1 MPLQGEYLPSTQA
14 WVRDQV
20 ELYESSGGKQ
30 GTTLRDT
37 GQPVVVMTNRGAT
50 SGKLRK
56 TPLMR
61 VEHEGVYAVVASQGG
76 APTHHAWYANL
87 LAEPLVELQD
97 GPVKQDLVARE
108 ITGEERETWW
118 ERSVAAFPPYAVYQ
132 TKTDRVIP
140 VLLLEA
146 P

>member
-1 MPLQGEYLPSTQA
+1 MPLTGEYEPSTQA

-20 ELYESSGGKQ
+20 ELYESSGGTE

-37 GQPVVVMTNRGAT
+37 GLPVVIMTNRGAK

-76 APTHHAWYANL
+76 APTHPAWYANL

-97 GPVKQDLVARE
+97 GPHKQDLVARE
-108 ITGEERETWW
+108 ITGDERAIWW
-118 ERSVAAFPPYAVYQ
+118 ERSVAAFPPYADYQ
-132 TKTDRVIP
+132 TKTERVIP
-140 VLLLEA
+140 VLLLET

>member
-1 MPLQGEYLPSTQA
+1 MPLEGEYAPSTQA

-20 ELYESSGGKQ
+20 ELYESSGGTA

-37 GQPVVVMTNRGAT
+37 GLPVVILTNRGVT

-76 APTHHAWYANL
+76 APTHPAWYANL
-87 LAEPLVELQD
+87 LADPLVELQD
-97 GPVKQDLVARE
+97 GPVKRDLVARE
-108 ITGEERETWW
+108 IAGDERAIWW

-140 VLLLEA
+140 LVLLE
-146 P
+146 PV

>member
-1 MPLQGEYLPSTQA
+1 MPLEGEYAPSTQA

-20 ELYESSGGKQ
+20 ELYESSGGTA

-37 GQPVVVMTNRGAT
+37 GLPVVILTNRGVT

-76 APTHHAWYANL
+76 APTHPAWYANL
-87 LAEPLVELQD
+87 LADPLVELQD
-97 GPVKQDLVARE
+97 GPVKRDLVARE
-108 ITGEERETWW
+108 IAGDERAIWW

>member
-1 MPLQGEYLPSTQA
+1 
-14 WVRDQV
+14 
-20 ELYESSGGKQ
+20 
-30 GTTLRDT
+30 
-37 GQPVVVMTNRGAT
+37 
-50 SGKLRK
+50 
-56 TPLMR
+56 MR

-76 APTHHAWYANL
+76 APTHPAWYANL
-87 LAEPLVELQD
+87 LADPLVELQD
-97 GPVKQDLVARE
+97 GPVKRDLVARE
-108 ITGEERETWW
+108 IAGDERAIWW